1 MLLQLINKL
10 EVSEFCLFIK
20 KYNLNQRAKV
30 CGIDL
35 KENYLNF
42 KIYIELLEVPP
53 INVIQEFLESTMALE
68 FLKWSTYWDKT
79 RYSSLAFGIKVD
91 TEGNCKKYFHV
102 KFKPCFDQILFDKQF
117 FFLKL
122 LRIDIS
128 SALKGISYEIDEHNN
143 FYPKFYLYIK
153 TPQDIL
159 KILAYKKML
168 HNLDINEIEELELYA
183 TENSF
188 KINIINKIYDY
199 KTKQKLE
206 QTIPNKLLNSLKEC
220 EIILDC
226 EPIYTGLTSNGTTSA
241 YFSLT
246 TKQNNILSI

>member
-10 EVSEFCLFIK
+10 EVSEFCLFVK
-20 KYNLNQRAKV
+20 KYKLNQRAKV

-35 KENYLNF
+35 KENFLNF
-42 KIYIELLEVPP
+42 KIYIELLEVPSV
-53 INVIQEFLESTMALE
+53 NVIEEFLHSVNALE
-68 FLKWSTYWDKT
+68 FLKWSAYWDKT

-91 TEGNCKKYFHV
+91 TEGNYKKYFHV
-102 KFKPCFDQILFDKQF
+102 KFKPCFNQMLFDKQF

-122 LRIDIS
+122 LRIDIG
-128 SALKGISYEIDEHNN
+128 SALKGISYEIDEHDN

-153 TPQDIL
+153 APQDIL

-168 HNLDINEIEELELYA
+168 YNLDINEIEELELYA
-183 TENSF
+183 TETSF
-188 KINIINKIYDY
+188 KINIINKIYNY

-206 QTIPNKLLNSLKEC
+206 QTIPNKLMRSLNEC
-220 EIILDC
+220 AAILDC
-226 EPIYTGLTSNGTTSA
+226 EPIYTGLTSSGITSA

-246 TKQNNILSI
+246 TKQNNILGL